1 VAQDYYTI
9 LTNAGLAYE
18 AQQKAQNKP
27 ITLTHYGICD
37 GNGAVYNPDPAM
49 TALRREVTPRRPLNA
64 LLQDPNNPTWLV
76 AEGLLPDDVGGWTIR
91 AMGIFTDTGI
101 LYAVAKCAE
110 SVKPLLASGS
120 GKQFYVRVIFQT
132 SNAASVTL
140 LVDNSVVMAPRSFVI
155 DHVRDELAKRD
166 HKQSVRVAT
175 VAPII
180 LSGEQSI
187 DGIAVISGDRVL
199 VKDQAATA
207 ANGVYVAAAGV
218 WTRAV
223 DADSGSKLNPGAT
236 VPVESGTV
244 NADTQWTLK
253 TDGQVVVGT
262 TPLVFQWTGGQNVP
276 DRPEGDNGR
285 SPANTAYVDRALAAA
300 GMPRFTPYLWAG
312 LAAAM
317 PEGDTQSS
325 GQQLTDLMY
334 PTMRAQVTATQFT
347 CTEAVWQ
354 ADPYKRVTHWSLGD
368 GASWMRPPDKNGVQP
383 GNVGAFYGVGANPAG
398 AKPGTAVI
406 DAMRN
411 IVGSVSSD
419 PGAAYQFLGEGSLS
433 ASGALSVKLRTANA
447 FPDAT
452 SGTNQGAS
460 LQLDAS
466 AALPPGTT
474 TDPVTGEFRPRTWY
488 GIWMI
493 RMYGRVTN
501 AGDLNAPALN
511 ARMDMIDA
519 RVSSLEAKPSKRAP
533 RNLAATRILGTTY
546 TNSTDDDI
554 EVNVSGPAA
563 VPQATAVLEVDGKS
577 FVGSSQ
583 ATVGLSLAVTA
594 TVPPWKTYKVPSGI
608 FSSISTWLE
617 TTKQ

>member
-1 VAQDYYTI
+1 MAQDYYTI

-18 AQQKAQNKP
+18 AQQKAQHKP

-37 GNGAVYNPDPAM
+37 GSGAVYNPDPAM

-91 AMGIFTDTGI
+91 ALGIYTDTGV
-101 LYAVAKCAE
+101 LYAVAKCPE

-187 DGIAVISGDRVL
+187 DGIAVVSGDRVL
-199 VKDQAATA
+199 VKDQASTA

-218 WTRAV
+218 WTRAA
-223 DADSGSKLNPGAT
+223 DADSGAKLNPGAT
-236 VPVESGTV
+236 VPVESGVV
-244 NADTQWTLK
+244 NGDTQWTLK

-285 SPANTAYVDRALAAA
+285 SAANTAYVDRALATA
-300 GMPRFTPYLWAG
+300 GMPRFTPYVWG
-312 LAAAM
+312 GQAAAM

-334 PTMRAQVTATQFT
+334 PTMRAEVTATQFT
-347 CTEAVWQ
+347 CTEAQWQ

-368 GASWMRPPDKNGVQP
+368 GANWMRPPDKNCVQP
-383 GNVGAFYGVGANPAG
+383 GSVEGGFYGSGVGSSSPLL
-398 AKPGTAVI
+398 GTAVL
-406 DAMRN
+406 DQMQSFKGKFSFRPSATDN
-411 IVGSVSSD
+411 ASQSGGNFYTVSLGAGYETDVAIVEADGN
-419 PGAAYQFLGEGSLS
+419 GAPRLG
-433 ASGALSVKLRTANA
+433 KFT
-447 FPDAT
+447 
-452 SGTNQGAS
+452 
-460 LQLDAS
+460 
-466 AALPPGTT
+466 
-474 TDPVTGEFRPRTWY
+474 RPRTWY

-519 RVSSLEAKPSKRAP
+519 RVSSLEAKPYKRAT
-533 RNLAATRILGTTY
+533 RNMTASRVAGMTY
-546 TNSTDDDI
+546 TNTTDDDI
-554 EVNVSGPAA
+554 DVNVAGPAA
-563 VPQATAVLEVDGKS
+563 VAQATAVLEVDGKS

-583 ATVGLSLAVTA
+583 AAVGLSLAVTA
-594 TVPPWKTYKVPSGI
+594 TVPPRKTYKVPPGI
-608 FSSISTWLE
+608 FSSTPTWLE
-617 TTKQ
+617 TTTQ

>member
-37 GNGAVYNPDPAM
+37 GSGAVYNPDPAM

-91 AMGIFTDTGI
+91 ALGIYTDTGV
-101 LYAVAKCAE
+101 LYAVAKCPE

-180 LSGEQSI
+180 LTGEQSI
-187 DGIAVISGDRVL
+187 DGIAVVSGDRVL
-199 VKDQAATA
+199 VKDQASTA

-218 WTRAV
+218 WTRAA
-223 DADSGSKLNPGAT
+223 DADSGAKLNPGAT
-236 VPVESGTV
+236 VPVESGVV
-244 NADTQWTLK
+244 NGDTQWTLK

-262 TPLVFQWTGGQNVP
+262 TPLVFQWAGGQNVP

-285 SPANTAYVDRALAAA
+285 SAANTAYVDRALATA

-411 IVGSVSSD
+411 IVGVMANINPIPGPVGVSGPFSSA
-419 PGAAYQFLGEGSLS
+419 PSGGGATNVAGS
-433 ASGALSVKLRTANA
+433 ASGTYHYTFNAANA
-447 FPDAT
+447 
-452 SGTNQGAS
+452 
-460 LQLDAS
+460 
-466 AALPPGTT
+466 LPAGTT

-511 ARMDMIDA
+511 ARIDMIDA

-533 RNLAATRILGTTY
+533 RNLVTSRVLGTTY
-546 TNSTDDDI
+546 TNTTADDI
-554 EVNVSGPAA
+554 EVNVAGPAA
-563 VPQATAVLEVDGKS
+563 ISQATAVLEVDGKS
-577 FVGSSQ
+577 FVGGSQ
-583 ATVGLSLAVTA
+583 ATAGLSLAVTA
-594 TVPPWKTYKVPSGI
+594 TVPPGKTYKVPTGI
-608 FSSISTWLE
+608 FSSIATWLE
-617 TTKQ
+617 TTTQ